1 METAIIIFHIHK
13 EHRTV
18 DLEVPLDLTAKEL
31 AAALNEA
38 YGLGVDLSDI
48 NNCYLKAQNPI
59 MLLKGNRTLKEFGVR
74 NGTII
79 SMAEV
84 RRKREESY
92 QISLPAAKAAAD
104 KEAGNGRGK
113 IWRTD
118 IRLYFREIRFIKKQN
133 FRLIWNGL
141 R

>member
-31 AAALNEA
+31 AAALN
-38 YGLGVDLSDI
+38 
-48 NNCYLKAQNPI
+48 CYLKAQNPI

-79 SMAEV
+79 SMAE
-84 RRKREESY
+84 
-92 QISLPAAKAAAD
+92 
-104 KEAGNGRGK
+104 
-113 IWRTD
+113 
-118 IRLYFREIRFIKKQN
+118 
-133 FRLIWNGL
+133 
-141 R
+141 

>member
-31 AAALNEA
+31 AAGLNQA
-38 YGLGVDLSDI
+38 DWLGVAIL
-48 NNCYLKAQNPI
+48 YHAAQRQQNVKRI
-59 MLLKGNRTLKEFGVR
+59 RSKKR
-74 NGTII
+74 NDHKHGR
-79 SMAEV
+79 V

-104 KEAGNGRGK
+104 KE
-113 IWRTD
+113 
-118 IRLYFREIRFIKKQN
+118 RETAEERYGEQI
-133 FRLIWNGL
+133 
-141 R
+141 

>member
-48 NNCYLKAQNPI
+48 I
-59 MLLKGNRTLKEFGVR
+59 V
-74 NGTII
+74 I
-79 SMAEV
+79 
-84 RRKREESY
+84 
-92 QISLPAAKAAAD
+92 
-104 KEAGNGRGK
+104 
-113 IWRTD
+113 
-118 IRLYFREIRFIKKQN
+118 
-133 FRLIWNGL
+133 
-141 R
+141 

>member
-79 SMAEV
+79 SMAE
-84 RRKREESY
+84 
-92 QISLPAAKAAAD
+92 LCAKE
-104 KEAGNGRGK
+104 KNL
-113 IWRTD
+113 
-118 IRLYFREIRFIKKQN
+118 IR
-133 FRLIWNGL
+133 
-141 R
+141 

>member
-1 METAIIIFHIHK
+1 MSAGGERRWKRRLLFFIFI
-13 EHRTV
+13 
-18 DLEVPLDLTAKEL
+18 EVPLDLTANEL

-79 SMAEV
+79 SMAE
-84 RRKREESY
+84 
-92 QISLPAAKAAAD
+92 
-104 KEAGNGRGK
+104 
-113 IWRTD
+113 
-118 IRLYFREIRFIKKQN
+118 
-133 FRLIWNGL
+133 
-141 R
+141 

>member
-18 DLEVPLDLTAKEL
+18 DLEVPLDLTAKELAAKEL

-79 SMAEV
+79 SMAE
-84 RRKREESY
+84 
-92 QISLPAAKAAAD
+92 
-104 KEAGNGRGK
+104 
-113 IWRTD
+113 
-118 IRLYFREIRFIKKQN
+118 
-133 FRLIWNGL
+133 
-141 R
+141 

>member
-18 DLEVPLDLTAKEL
+18 DLEVPLDL

-79 SMAEV
+79 SMAE
-84 RRKREESY
+84 
-92 QISLPAAKAAAD
+92 
-104 KEAGNGRGK
+104 
-113 IWRTD
+113 
-118 IRLYFREIRFIKKQN
+118 
-133 FRLIWNGL
+133 
-141 R
+141 

>member
-1 METAIIIFHIHK
+1 MENRHKIILSGNQIYK
-13 EHRTV
+13 E
-18 DLEVPLDLTAKEL
+18 AEL

-79 SMAEV
+79 SMAE
-84 RRKREESY
+84 
-92 QISLPAAKAAAD
+92 
-104 KEAGNGRGK
+104 
-113 IWRTD
+113 
-118 IRLYFREIRFIKKQN
+118 
-133 FRLIWNGL
+133 
-141 R
+141 

>member
-48 NNCYLKAQNPI
+48 Q
-59 MLLKGNRTLKEFGVR
+59 
-74 NGTII
+74 
-79 SMAEV
+79 
-84 RRKREESY
+84 
-92 QISLPAAKAAAD
+92 
-104 KEAGNGRGK
+104 
-113 IWRTD
+113 
-118 IRLYFREIRFIKKQN
+118 YFRGIKRHMTHGEI
-133 FRLIWNGL
+133 
-141 R
+141 

>member
-48 NNCYLKAQNPI
+48 NNCNFFCRHSVVFLQMGRCFLKYRI
-59 MLLKGNRTLKEFGVR
+59 L
-74 NGTII
+74 
-79 SMAEV
+79 
-84 RRKREESY
+84 
-92 QISLPAAKAAAD
+92 
-104 KEAGNGRGK
+104 
-113 IWRTD
+113 
-118 IRLYFREIRFIKKQN
+118 
-133 FRLIWNGL
+133 
-141 R
+141 

>member
-38 YGLGVDLSDI
+38 YG
-48 NNCYLKAQNPI
+48 CYLKAQNPI

-79 SMAEV
+79 SMAE
-84 RRKREESY
+84 
-92 QISLPAAKAAAD
+92 
-104 KEAGNGRGK
+104 
-113 IWRTD
+113 
-118 IRLYFREIRFIKKQN
+118 
-133 FRLIWNGL
+133 
-141 R
+141 

>member
-38 YGLGVDLSDI
+38 YGLSDI

-79 SMAEV
+79 SMAE
-84 RRKREESY
+84 
-92 QISLPAAKAAAD
+92 
-104 KEAGNGRGK
+104 
-113 IWRTD
+113 
-118 IRLYFREIRFIKKQN
+118 
-133 FRLIWNGL
+133 
-141 R
+141 

>member
-18 DLEVPLDLTAKEL
+18 DLEVPL

-79 SMAEV
+79 SMAE
-84 RRKREESY
+84 
-92 QISLPAAKAAAD
+92 
-104 KEAGNGRGK
+104 
-113 IWRTD
+113 
-118 IRLYFREIRFIKKQN
+118 
-133 FRLIWNGL
+133 
-141 R
+141 

>member
-48 NNCYLKAQNPI
+48 NL
-59 MLLKGNRTLKEFGVR
+59 
-74 NGTII
+74 
-79 SMAEV
+79 
-84 RRKREESY
+84 
-92 QISLPAAKAAAD
+92 SL
-104 KEAGNGRGK
+104 
-113 IWRTD
+113 IH
-118 IRLYFREIRFIKKQN
+118 I
-133 FRLIWNGL
+133 
-141 R
+141 

>member
-59 MLLKGNRTLKEFGVR
+59 MLLKGNVKRIRSKKR
-74 NGTII
+74 NDHKHGR
-79 SMAEV
+79 V

-104 KEAGNGRGK
+104 KE
-113 IWRTD
+113 
-118 IRLYFREIRFIKKQN
+118 RETAEERYGEQI
-133 FRLIWNGL
+133 
-141 R
+141 

>member
-38 YGLGVDLSDI
+38 YGLGVDL

-79 SMAEV
+79 SMAE
-84 RRKREESY
+84 
-92 QISLPAAKAAAD
+92 
-104 KEAGNGRGK
+104 
-113 IWRTD
+113 
-118 IRLYFREIRFIKKQN
+118 
-133 FRLIWNGL
+133 
-141 R
+141 

>member
-48 NNCYLKAQNPI
+48 NNCYLK
-59 MLLKGNRTLKEFGVR
+59 EFGVR

-79 SMAEV
+79 SMAE
-84 RRKREESY
+84 
-92 QISLPAAKAAAD
+92 
-104 KEAGNGRGK
+104 
-113 IWRTD
+113 
-118 IRLYFREIRFIKKQN
+118 
-133 FRLIWNGL
+133 
-141 R
+141 

>member
-13 EHRTV
+13 EHR
-18 DLEVPLDLTAKEL
+18 TAKEL

-79 SMAEV
+79 SMAE
-84 RRKREESY
+84 
-92 QISLPAAKAAAD
+92 
-104 KEAGNGRGK
+104 
-113 IWRTD
+113 
-118 IRLYFREIRFIKKQN
+118 
-133 FRLIWNGL
+133 
-141 R
+141 

>member
-1 METAIIIFHIHK
+1 MSAGGERRWKRRLLFFIFI
-13 EHRTV
+13 RNIV

-79 SMAEV
+79 SMAE
-84 RRKREESY
+84 
-92 QISLPAAKAAAD
+92 
-104 KEAGNGRGK
+104 
-113 IWRTD
+113 
-118 IRLYFREIRFIKKQN
+118 
-133 FRLIWNGL
+133 
-141 R
+141 

>member
-59 MLLKGNRTLKEFGVR
+59 MLLRQQNVKRIRSKKR
-74 NGTII
+74 NDHKHGR
-79 SMAEV
+79 V

-104 KEAGNGRGK
+104 KE
-113 IWRTD
+113 
-118 IRLYFREIRFIKKQN
+118 RETAEERYGEQI
-133 FRLIWNGL
+133 
-141 R
+141 